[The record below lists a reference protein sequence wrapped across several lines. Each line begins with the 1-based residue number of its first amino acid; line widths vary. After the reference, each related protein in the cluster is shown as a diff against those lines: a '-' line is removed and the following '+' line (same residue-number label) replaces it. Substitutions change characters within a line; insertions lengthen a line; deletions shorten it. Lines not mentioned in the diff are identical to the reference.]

1 MKAVRLHETAGPS
14 GLRIEEIADPVPG
27 PQQILVKVERAAL
40 NRRDLYITQG
50 RYTGVRLPCTLG
62 ADGAGTVAQLGADVT
77 GPVVGTPVVINPA
90 LHWSDDP
97 HKLHAF
103 GGGEILGMPSDGTF
117 AEFVV
122 VPAQNVYHRPS
133 TLTSDEAAAIPLAGL
148 TAYRAVFTR
157 GRVSA
162 DDTVLITGIGGG
174 VQTLVLLF
182 VKHAGARAIVTSG
195 SDEKLERARIL
206 GADATVN
213 YKRTPDWHKEVRAVC
228 GGPGPTLVIDSSGG
242 DTLAKAIDIAAPSAR
257 IVLYGGTN
265 GEATIRPY
273 AIFWKHLTVMG
284 TSMGSPSDFQA
295 MLALFESGLH
305 PVIDR
310 ILPMEEAALAVQ
322 RLADSAQFGK
332 ILLAI
337 A

>member
-1 MKAVRLHETAGPS
+1 MKAVRLHETAGPAS
-14 GLRIEEIADPVPG
+14 LRIETIADPVPG

-50 RYTGVRLPCTLG
+50 RYAGIRLPCTLG
-62 ADGAGTVAQLGADVT
+62 ADGAGTVAQLGAEVT
-77 GPVVGTPVVINPA
+77 GPAVGTPVVINPA

-97 HKLHAF
+97 HELHAF

-117 AEFVV
+117 AEFVA
-122 VPAQNVYHRPS
+122 VPAQNVYRRPS

-157 GRVSA
+157 GRVST

-174 VQTLVLLF
+174 VQTLALLF

-213 YKRTPDWHKEVRAVC
+213 YKRTPDWHKEVRAAC
-228 GGPGPTLVIDSSGG
+228 EGPGPTLVIDSSGG

-257 IVLYGGTN
+257 IVLYGGTT
-265 GEATIRPY
+265 GDATIRPY

-284 TSMGSPSDFQA
+284 TSMGSPADFQA

-310 ILPMEEAALAVQ
+310 ISPMEEAAPAVQ
-322 RLADSAQFGK
+322 RLAESAQFGK